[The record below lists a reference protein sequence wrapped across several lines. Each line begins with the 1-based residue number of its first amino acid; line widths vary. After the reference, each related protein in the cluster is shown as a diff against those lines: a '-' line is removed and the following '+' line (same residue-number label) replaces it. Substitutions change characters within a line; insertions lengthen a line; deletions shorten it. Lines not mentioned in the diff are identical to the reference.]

1 MSAQYLG
8 YLDVVSPNFVK
19 TFITKKQRELY
30 FTWPLGSK
38 STSVY
43 AKFRAENFGSSDA
56 YPFPLKMSA
65 IIVFHRDLLHGGYGE
80 TVERVKQIYCLY

>member
-19 TFITKKQRELY
+19 TSITKKQRELY

-38 STSVY
+38 NTSVY
-43 AKFRAENFGSSDA
+43 AKFRAENFGLSDA

-80 TVERVKQIYCLY
+80 TSVRVKQIYCLY